1 MIGQGIYLT
10 MLTGPTVPAPAPPW
24 LLESL
29 ESVEV
34 THSDK
39 GRSGF
44 QVIFQAGRSGPADAV
59 DFALLRSQ
67 LFKAFN
73 RIVITITLKGVPG
86 VLMDGII
93 TQQELAPGTEAG
105 SSRLTLTGEDVS
117 LMMDREEKSEEHPAQ
132 DETVIAK
139 KIILSYAQ
147 YGLIP
152 VVIPPFLLD
161 PPLPIERIPTQQG
174 TDLDYLQDMAKRYA
188 YVFYVTPGPVPLTN
202 TAYWGPPIREK
213 APQRALTVDMGSATN
228 VDSINFRNNSLA
240 PTLVSGKI
248 QDRHTNQSQ
257 PVRSFTSTRVPLSR
271 EPAFPAN
278 APYVKHSQF
287 RQCGLNTMQAS
298 ARAQGMTDAS
308 VDDVVTATGDLNV
321 IRYGDLLEPRRPVG
335 LRGVGFQ
342 YDGLYYVKKVTH
354 RITREEYKQSFTISR
369 EGTGSTTPVVPV

>member
-1 MIGQGIYLT
+1 MIKGGVHLT
-10 MLTGPTVPAPAPPW
+10 LMIGPTVPVPAPPPV
-24 LLESL
+24 LDAL

-34 THSDK
+34 THSEQ

-59 DFALLRSQ
+59 DFALLRSP

-73 RIVITITLKGVPG
+73 RIVITITLKGVPR

-132 DETVIAK
+132 DETVIAN
-139 KIILSYAQ
+139 KIILGYAQ

-174 TDLDYLQDMAKRYA
+174 TDLDYLQDMAKRYG

-213 APQRALTVDMGSATN
+213 VPQRALTVDMGSATN

-271 EPAFPAN
+271 EPALLAN
-278 APYVKHSQF
+278 APYVKRSHF